1 MAKRK
6 FAQQIRDAWRA
17 YKYGPNIFRLAA
29 PPVAVHQVLTA
40 EYFHTLVEIPEYI
53 ESVATPEAIDR
64 DAELEIAK
72 RIGKLMMASGAVEV
86 HKLGRLRRGYIAY
99 RGQVQV
105 IMPVERREE
114 AEP

>member
-6 FAQQIRDAWRA
+6 FAQRIRDAWRV
-17 YKYGPNIFRLAA
+17 YKYGPTIFRLAT
-29 PPVAVHQVLTA
+29 PPVAVHQVRTT
-40 EYFHTLVEIPEYI
+40 EHFHALVEIPECI

-64 DAELEIAK
+64 DAELEIAE
-72 RIGKLMMASGAVEV
+72 RIGELMMASGAVEV
-86 HKLGRLRRGYIAY
+86 HKLGSLRRGYIAY